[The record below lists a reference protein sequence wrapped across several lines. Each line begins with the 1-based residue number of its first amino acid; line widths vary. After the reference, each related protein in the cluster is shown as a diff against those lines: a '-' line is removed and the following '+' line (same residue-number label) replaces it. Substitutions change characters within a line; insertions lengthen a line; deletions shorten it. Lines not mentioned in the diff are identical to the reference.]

1 VTPLGGSLGYMNSKV
16 ETQGSKADTAKLV
29 VALVLVV
36 AGAIAFN
43 YFSDQALL
51 IRVGGVIV
59 VMAVAL
65 GVMMSTAYGRN
76 AVLFVKDARTEVR
89 KVVWPTWPE
98 TRQTTLV
105 VIIMVIV
112 VGLLLWVI
120 DSFLLWAV
128 KWLTGQGG

>member
-1 VTPLGGSLGYMNSKV
+1 MNSKV
-16 ETQGSKADTAKLV
+16 ETQGSKADTAKLI
-29 VALVLVV
+29 VALLLVV

-43 YFSDQALL
+43 YFSNEALAL
-51 IRVGGVIV
+51 RIGGVV
-59 VMAVAL
+59 VVIALAL
-65 GVMMSTAYGRN
+65 GVVMTTALGRN
-76 AVLFVKDARTEVR
+76 SVVFVKDARTEVR
-89 KVVWPTWPE
+89 KVVWPNWPE

-112 VGLLLWVI
+112 MGLMLWAV